1 MSKGGWNIGKQQWKE
16 SNKKEAYI
24 LKLHGGEKW
33 ASGWHNDRRTGYV
46 QHSGSSHWKSY
57 WSEELLETYQAFS
70 EDHLEIKWKASCK
83 YHGKQTWIKIK
94 YFEESKSNV
103 NTI

>member
-33 ASGWHNDRRTGYV
+33 ASGWHNDKGAGDVQDNAEAGNERVTGVKVVTNLLRIFRR
-46 QHSGSSHWKSY
+46 SP
-57 WSEELLETYQAFS
+57 
-70 EDHLEIKWKASCK
+70 
-83 YHGKQTWIKIK
+83 GK
-94 YFEESKSNV
+94 
-103 NTI
+103 

>member
-1 MSKGGWNIGKQQWKE
+1 MEVNGQP
-16 SNKKEAYI
+16 
-24 LKLHGGEKW
+24 GEKW
-33 ASGWHNDRRTGYV
+33 ASGWHNDKGAGDV
-46 QHSGSSHWKSY
+46 QDNAEAGNESY
-57 WSEELLETYQAFS
+57 WTESYYKFTKFFPKIIWK
-70 EDHLEIKWKASCK
+70 IKWKASCK